1 MERTGTSRSC
11 PSGPA
16 RQVAG
21 RHVVGQPD
29 AVGGLVEGVAGRV
42 HGRGVHRQ
50 DDGRLAARAHLGRGR
65 RGGGRT
71 RLTRTSRGTPPPS
84 PRPSPAPGR
93 AREFLGHKATP
104 TISEGPLSRR
114 GPALPSL
121 PAPGSRGSVRA
132 CGVETKRA
140 IAHPSMRSRKWLPGR
155 GPPRW
160 SRPPHGK
167 RGVEQHLEGWSHA
180 DGPIGTKPA
189 ETGGGHRA
197 VERKPG
203 RLSSVWPQPISID
216 DIASRKA
223 ASSASEASSGV
234 ERGVSSVPRPIP
246 ACRSRVTVMAIRA
259 DHGPPSRLGAS
270 TKGGACCVPD
280 ADLVPV
286 TPLIGTTFPALT
298 LDSPRYLSSSTLSV
312 VDLQRSLSSPIT
324 QRCLGDS
331 SPRSPAMSR

>member
-29 AVGGLVEGVAGRV
+29 AVGGLVESVAGRV
-42 HGRGVHRQ
+42 HGRSVHRQ

-84 PRPSPAPGR
+84 PHPSPAPGR
-93 AREFLGHKATP
+93 AREFGGHIATP
-104 TISEGPLSRR
+104 TILEGPLRRR
-114 GPALPSL
+114 GPVLPSL
-121 PAPGSRGSVRA
+121 PAPGSRDSVRA

-197 VERKPG
+197 VERKPA
-203 RLSSVWPQPISID
+203 RLSSVWPQPTSID

-223 ASSASEASSGV
+223 ASSRQRRRGASSVG
-234 ERGVSSVPRPIP
+234 SA
-246 ACRSRVTVMAIRA
+246 ACRGRFRRAAPGSR
-259 DHGPPSRLGAS
+259 
-270 TKGGACCVPD
+270 
-280 ADLVPV
+280 
-286 TPLIGTTFPALT
+286 
-298 LDSPRYLSSSTLSV
+298 
-312 VDLQRSLSSPIT
+312 
-324 QRCLGDS
+324 
-331 SPRSPAMSR
+331 

>member
-11 PSGPA
+11 PSRPA
-16 RQVAG
+16 RQVTG
-21 RHVVGQPD
+21 RHVVGPPD

-50 DDGRLAARAHLGRGR
+50 DNGRLAARAHLGRGR

-93 AREFLGHKATP
+93 AREFIGHTAPPDHLGRAATQAR
-104 TISEGPLSRR
+104 TG
-114 GPALPSL
+114 PSL
-121 PAPGSRGSVRA
+121 PPPGSRGSVRA
-132 CGVETKRA
+132 CGVETERA
-140 IAHPSMRSRKWLPGR
+140 IAHPSMRSRKWLLGR

-189 ETGGGHRA
+189 EAGGGHRA
-197 VERKPG
+197 VERKPA
-203 RLSSVWPQPISID
+203 RLSSVWPKLISID

-223 ASSASEASSGV
+223 ASLCQRRRGASSVG
-234 ERGVSSVPRPIP
+234 SA
-246 ACRSRVTVMAIRA
+246 ACRGRFRRAALGSR
-259 DHGPPSRLGAS
+259 
-270 TKGGACCVPD
+270 
-280 ADLVPV
+280 
-286 TPLIGTTFPALT
+286 
-298 LDSPRYLSSSTLSV
+298 
-312 VDLQRSLSSPIT
+312 
-324 QRCLGDS
+324 
-331 SPRSPAMSR
+331 